1 MAKKSKDKKNQKQEQ
16 APLTEW
22 QKRNLDFLKQ
32 REKEKKEQE
41 KLKKELA
48 DKKRARLQANSTKRE
63 DGFEREKNSPK
74 KKANSSKTISNKKG
88 KSVKQPP
95 VKPLPKKRK
104 PKTKSTKFKRRMTS
118 ILLPAFL
125 GILLAIYM
133 LTPLSK
139 IKQVTV
145 DGANRTNSQSVL
157 KASGL
162 KDSDYTL
169 ATIFNRSKLAQSVS
183 KNDVWVKSAQ
193 VDYRFPFTFTIKVKE
208 YSIVAYAQTDQG
220 YVPILESGTR
230 LDSVEA
236 TDLPDKF
243 TTINLKNGK
252 YLSSLIKKLTK
263 MDKALISEIKVIT
276 LADSKTT
283 PDLLNLEMQDGNT
296 VRVPLSQIDK
306 KLPYYDKI
314 KGGLKDNKIV
324 DMEVGIF
331 ATSDNAQTSDNSSEV
346 SSDQDSNPSG
356 EENQDNNQN
365 QDANQ
370 NQDSNQGQ
378 DQNQAEDANAS
389 QTENSD
395 QTNDDQAP
403 NQ

>member
-1 MAKKSKDKKNQKQEQ
+1 MAKKSKDEKNQKQEQ

-32 REKEKKEQE
+32 KEEKKKEQE

-48 DKKRARLQANSTKRE
+48 DKNRARFTGQSSFSKE
-63 DGFEREKNSPK
+63 DNESNGKGKKQKSQVGSK
-74 KKANSSKTISNKKG
+74 KKSKPAKKA
-88 KSVKQPP
+88 S
-95 VKPLPKKRK
+95 VKPLPKKPK
-104 PKTKSTKFKRRMTS
+104 PKSTKFKRRLTS
-118 ILLPAFL
+118 VLVPAFL
-125 GILLAIYM
+125 GLLLALYM
-133 LTPLSK
+133 MTPLSK

-145 DGANRTNSQSVL
+145 EGVNQTDSQSVL

-169 ATIFNRSKLAQSVS
+169 ATIFNRSRLAQSIA
-183 KNDVWVKSAQ
+183 KNDVWVKSAT
-193 VDYRFPFTFTIKVKE
+193 VDYQFPFTFSIKVKE

-230 LDSVEA
+230 LNSVEA
-236 TDLPDKF
+236 TDLPDAF
-243 TTINLKNGK
+243 TTINLENGK
-252 YLSSLIKKLTK
+252 YLSSLIRKLTK
-263 MDKALISEIKVIT
+263 MDKSLISEIKVIT

-314 KGGLKDNKIV
+314 KDSLKDNHII

-331 ATSDNAQTSDNSSEV
+331 ATNNE
-346 SSDQDSNPSG
+346 G
-356 EENQDNNQN
+356 EQ
-365 QDANQ
+365 
-370 NQDSNQGQ
+370 
-378 DQNQAEDANAS
+378 ED
-389 QTENSD
+389 TGNSD
-395 QTNDDQAP
+395 GDNPDQAP
-403 NQ
+403 EESQSDDSGDQNPDQNTTESSSDTDGSEQANNDQTANPQ

>member
-1 MAKKSKDKKNQKQEQ
+1 
-16 APLTEW
+16 
-22 QKRNLDFLKQ
+22 
-32 REKEKKEQE
+32 
-41 KLKKELA
+41 
-48 DKKRARLQANSTKRE
+48 
-63 DGFEREKNSPK
+63 
-74 KKANSSKTISNKKG
+74 
-88 KSVKQPP
+88 
-95 VKPLPKKRK
+95 
-104 PKTKSTKFKRRMTS
+104 
-118 ILLPAFL
+118 
-125 GILLAIYM
+125 
-133 LTPLSK
+133 
-139 IKQVTV
+139 
-145 DGANRTNSQSVL
+145 
-157 KASGL
+157 
-162 KDSDYTL
+162 
-169 ATIFNRSKLAQSVS
+169 
-183 KNDVWVKSAQ
+183 
-193 VDYRFPFTFTIKVKE
+193 
-208 YSIVAYAQTDQG
+208 
-220 YVPILESGTR
+220 
-230 LDSVEA
+230 
-236 TDLPDKF
+236 
-243 TTINLKNGK
+243 
-252 YLSSLIKKLTK
+252 

-314 KGGLKDNKIV
+314 KGSLKDNKIV

>member
-1 MAKKSKDKKNQKQEQ
+1 MAKNSKDEKNQKQEQ

-32 REKEKKEQE
+32 KEKEKKEQE

-48 DKKRARLQANSTKRE
+48 DKKRARLLAKSSEE
-63 DGFEREKNSPK
+63 DESEDEKSPK
-74 KKANSSKTISNKKG
+74 KKKSKSGKASSKKKSRLG
-88 KSVKQPP
+88 KKAS
-95 VKPLPKKRK
+95 VKPLPKKKKTK
-104 PKTKSTKFKRRMTS
+104 PKSTKFKRRMTS
-118 ILLPAFL
+118 VLVPALL
-125 GILLAIYM
+125 GVLLALYL

-139 IKQVTV
+139 IKHVTV
-145 DGANRTNSQSVL
+145 DGVNRTTSQSVL

-169 ATIFNRSKLAQSVS
+169 ATIFNRSRLANAVA
-183 KNDVWVKSAQ
+183 KNDIWVKSAS
-193 VDYRFPFTFTIKVKE
+193 VDYSFPFTFSIKVKE

-236 TDLPDKF
+236 TDFPDKF

-263 MDKALISEIKVIT
+263 MDKSLISEIKVIT

-314 KGGLKDNKIV
+314 KGSLKDNKIV

-331 ATSDNAQTSDNSSEV
+331 ATSDNGQSTDDSSEASSTEDSSQ
-346 SSDQDSNPSG
+346 SSDQ
-356 EENQDNNQN
+356 NQD
-365 QDANQ
+365 NQ

-378 DQNQAEDANAS
+378 DQNTSDNSS
-389 QTENSD
+389 QTESSD
-395 QTNDDQAP
+395 QANNDQAADS
-403 NQ
+403 Q